1 MDSEMLRRKELGRR
15 FIPFALSIFFIC
27 ATLATDFWGEGIADP
42 VSVIDYIGTVIVC
55 IGIIYVVAAK
65 WNDVSLN
72 GLKRQNN
79 VIVVFLLASFTFQ
92 LYGYI
97 AKLGTPYA
105 TNNVHIIFGTV
116 LTILNRFA

>member
-1 MDSEMLRRKELGRR
+1 MSSERLRRKELGRR

-42 VSVIDYIGTVIVC
+42 ISIIDYIGTMVVC
-55 IGIIYVVAAK
+55 ISIIYVVVAR

-72 GLKRQNN
+72 RLKRQNN
-79 VIVVFLLASFTFQ
+79 VIVVLLLASFMLQ
-92 LYGYI
+92 LYGYVT
-97 AKLGTPYA
+97 KLGTTYA

-116 LTILNRFA
+116 LAILNRFA